1 MARLVWVTSSLVSE
15 PAFRVKHHTAEAS
28 TRRRLDHRHAR
39 SGRKP
44 TPPSATGDQLTSAAI
59 AAVQKWPHRP
69 NRSERALAN
78 LAGEF
83 AANLAGEFA
92 NDGPDCVVVVVGL
105 ERQVE
110 ADEFMVLLDE
120 FERLSA

>member
-83 AANLAGEFA
+83 A